1 MLWATLPIIVYF
13 DGSQLLE
20 HSITNAGFM
29 IMSVVYVRS
38 AIYKSRKD
46 YQQLQDSK
54 IKLEKA
60 NEGLQQKVNE
70 RTRELQLAN
79 EKR

>member
-1 MLWATLPIIVYF
+1 
-13 DGSQLLE
+13 
-20 HSITNAGFM
+20 M